1 MWQIRFVGMGRTT
14 ARVVNGRMLRVVLE
28 LRLKIWS
35 SQLQL
40 DAKSRGGLC
49 ASGAPAGGVFSE
61 SGWTDG
67 LKIWG

>member
-35 SQLQL
+35 SELQL
-40 DAKSRGGLC
+40 AGKSRGGLC
-49 ASGAPAGGVFSE
+49 ASGAPGWWFGFGVRM
-61 SGWTDG
+61 D
-67 LKIWG
+67 